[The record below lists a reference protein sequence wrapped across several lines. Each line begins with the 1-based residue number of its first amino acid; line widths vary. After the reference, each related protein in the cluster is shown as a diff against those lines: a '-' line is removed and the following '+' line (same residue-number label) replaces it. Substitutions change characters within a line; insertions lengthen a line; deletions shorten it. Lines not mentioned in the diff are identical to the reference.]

1 MNKQDTE
8 NAMDKIMLHKK
19 LSKEKKLLESVYHDL
34 LVLFFDIDEYV
45 DHKILKESLD
55 SILKQI
61 ELNQNKDD

>member
-8 NAMDKIMLHKK
+8 NAMEKIMLRIR
-19 LSKEKKLLESVYHDL
+19 LSKEKELLKSVYHDL
-34 LVLFFDIDEYV
+34 LVLNFDINEYV

-61 ELNQNKDD
+61 ELNQKK

>member
-8 NAMDKIMLHKK
+8 NAMEKIMLRIR
-19 LSKEKKLLESVYHDL
+19 LSKEKELLKSVYHDL
-34 LVLFFDIDEYV
+34 LVLNFDINEYV

-61 ELNQNKDD
+61 ELNQKNE